1 MKRSIIPV
9 LLGITVSLS
18 AYNPDR
24 ENLLHTTNVCCND
37 SLQITKDSVS
47 TNTATDSV
55 ATDSTKKGSTVV
67 ESQKSVIDFDAV
79 KYSLDKRYHAP
90 NQTFTDT
97 VKYDSTTHW
106 YNHTYLQFGAETELM
121 LPPASNYEFDNLT
134 AAQFGV
140 GRHLDEFHSVRL
152 YLNGAFGYQRSKD
165 ILFQRYGIRLDH
177 LFNVS
182 AYFNGYRPNRIMNV
196 STVLGLGYH
205 HSKMKNFRE
214 ATAFEGH
221 AGLQFRFFTGPRG
234 YINIE
239 PYVGIAQDPYDLSE
253 KRNWREYDVF
263 YGANINFAYYI
274 SNNLTPE
281 ARTKY
286 LRSKGYA
293 HAPGDENLLKSWQ
306 SPFFIELS
314 NGVTLTKSTN
324 LGLEGSLGHNLRASI
339 GKWFSPAIGLRFSLS
354 SMTFTWSKE
363 TTPAKND
370 PPIRPEYVNKM
381 HSLLF
386 GIGAEAMIDPFGFT
400 QKYTWD
406 EQFGLHILLG
416 GEMGWLMKHHEDK
429 KRLSCHSESYTAGL
443 QLWTKLHDGLRLFVE
458 PRYSRNIYK
467 LPYRNVNWNK
477 RFADDVFSANIG
489 ISMMLRPHKYL
500 NEKENVNYEESRFT
514 VGAGGG
520 VTLMSTKSNY
530 EGSNTLQW
538 NASAFATYRFDNYS
552 GVRLGFEYMALS
564 GNIMSNYVGYNLDYP
579 ELDYAPVSRTGLWK
593 RTFHFGLLSADYV
606 LNLTNLFTN
615 QKNRKWHL
623 ELYAGPTLAML
634 FGESNKMSPL
644 ERRQENHQYI
654 IDDKMLKDNY
664 IGANAGLNLS
674 YDINHKVQL
683 FLSPTFY
690 VFKKFNLPE
699 SMKRDYMLLQSLN
712 LGVQYSF

>member
-1 MKRSIIPV
+1 MHIKSIHISIGAFLLITSLYTQTACGQTIIPKN
-9 LLGITVSLS
+9 ITV
-18 AYNPDR
+18 P
-24 ENLLHTTNVCCND
+24 ND
-37 SLQITKDSVS
+37 SLDEEMFLKGDSALKS
-47 TNTATDSV
+47 RDNKAKNDSLY
-55 ATDSTKKGSTVV
+55 
-67 ESQKSVIDFDAV
+67 I
-79 KYSLDKRYHAP
+79 LDIPNKRYRP
-90 NQTFTDT
+90 KNDIFTDT
-97 VKYDSTTHW
+97 LKYDSTMHW
-106 YNHTYLQFGAETELM
+106 YNHTYLQFGAGTELM

-134 AAQFGV
+134 AVQFGI
-140 GRHLDEFHSVRL
+140 GRHINEQHSLRL
-152 YLNGAFGYQRSKD
+152 HINGAFGYQRSKD

-182 AYFNGYRPNRIMNV
+182 AYFNGYRPDRYMNV

-214 ATAFEGH
+214 ETAFEGH
-221 AGLQFRFFTGPRG
+221 AGLQFRFFTGPQG

-239 PYVGIAQDPYDLSE
+239 PYVGIAQDRYDLSE
-253 KRNWREYDVF
+253 RRNWREYDVF
-263 YGANINFAYYI
+263 YGANLNFVYYLN
-274 SNNLTPE
+274 NNLSPE

-286 LRSKGYA
+286 LDCKEYK
-293 HAPGDENLLKSWQ
+293 HAPGDDNLLKSWQ

-314 NGVTLTKSTN
+314 NGLTLTKSTN
-324 LGLEGSLGHNLRASI
+324 LGIEGSLGHNMRASL

-386 GIGAEAMIDPFGFT
+386 GVGAEAMIDPFGFT

-406 EQFGLHILLG
+406 EKFGLHILLG

-443 QLWTKLHDGLRLFVE
+443 QLWKKLHDGLRLFIE

-477 RFADDVFSANIG
+477 RFADDVFSANVG
-489 ISMMLRPHKYL
+489 ISMLLRSHKYL
-500 NEKENVNYEESRFT
+500 NEKENVDYEESRFT

-520 VTLMSTKSNY
+520 LTLLSTKSNY
-530 EGSNTLQW
+530 KGSNTLQW

-552 GVRLGFEYMALS
+552 GARLGFEYMALS
-564 GNIMSNYVGYNLDYP
+564 GNIMSNYIGYNLDYP
-579 ELDYAPVSRTGLWK
+579 ELDYAPVRRTGLWK
-593 RTFHFGLLSADYV
+593 RTFHFGLFSADYV

-615 QKNRKWHL
+615 QESRKWHL

-634 FGESNKMSPL
+634 IGESNEMSSL
-644 ERRQENHQYI
+644 ERKQENHQYI
-654 IDDKMLKDNY
+654 IDDKMLKDNN

-674 YDINHKVQL
+674 YDINHKMQL

-690 VFKKFNLPE
+690 VFKKLNLPE
-699 SMKRDYMLLQSLN
+699 SMTRDYMLLQSLN

>member
-1 MKRSIIPV
+1 MRNLIIYIIAGAFLFTGSIKAQTNKNST
-9 LLGITVSLS
+9 ITAKDFTV
-18 AYNPDR
+18 N
-24 ENLLHTTNVCCND
+24 ND
-37 SLQITKDSVS
+37 SLDEETFLKSD
-47 TNTATDSV
+47 T
-55 ATDSTKKGSTVV
+55 TVKTRRNLAK
-67 ESQKSVIDFDAV
+67 EPNILKLD
-79 KYSLDKRYHAP
+79 DKRYHAP

-106 YNHTYLQFGAETELM
+106 YNHTYLQFGAGTELM

-214 ATAFEGH
+214 TTAFEGH

-314 NGVTLTKSTN
+314 NGVTLTNSTN
-324 LGLEGSLGHNLRASI
+324 LGFNESLGHNMRASL

-354 SMTFTWSKE
+354 SMTFTWSKD
-363 TTPAKND
+363 TTPASIE
-370 PPIRPEYVNKM
+370 PPIRPEYTRNM

-400 QKYTWD
+400 QRYTWD
-406 EQFGLHILLG
+406 EQFGMHILLG
-416 GEMGWLMKHHEDK
+416 GEMGWLMKHHEEN
-429 KRLSCHSESYTAGL
+429 KRLSCHSESYTAGV

-500 NEKENVNYEESRFT
+500 NKRENADYEESRFT

-520 VTLMSTKSNY
+520 ATLMSTKYNY
-530 EGSNTLQW
+530 KGEHPLQW
-538 NASAFATYRFDNYS
+538 NASAFATYRFNNYS
-552 GVRLGFEYMALS
+552 GARLAFEYMSLS

-579 ELDYAPVSRTGLWK
+579 DLDYAPINRSGLWK

-615 QKNRKWHL
+615 QKGRKWHL
-623 ELYAGPTLAML
+623 ELHVGPTLAML
-634 FGESNKMSPL
+634 FGETNEMSPL
-644 ERRQENHQYI
+644 ESRQPNHQYM
-654 IDDKMLKDNY
+654 IDDKVGTENY
-664 IGANAGLNLS
+664 IGANAGLHLS

-690 VFKKFNLPE
+690 AFKEFGLPE
-699 SMKRDYMLLQSLN
+699 SMTRDYMLLQTLN

>member
-1 MKRSIIPV
+1 MHIKSIHISIGAFLLITCLNTQTICGQTIIPKSIIV
-9 LLGITVSLS
+9 
-18 AYNPDR
+18 N
-24 ENLLHTTNVCCND
+24 ND
-37 SLQITKDSVS
+37 SLDEEMFLKSDT
-47 TNTATDSV
+47 
-55 ATDSTKKGSTVV
+55 TVKTRRNLAK
-67 ESQKSVIDFDAV
+67 EANIFNFS
-79 KYSLDKRYHAP
+79 DKRYHAK

-97 VKYDSTTHW
+97 LKYDSTTHW
-106 YNHTYLQFGAETELM
+106 YNHTYLQFGAGMEQM

-134 AAQFGV
+134 AVQFGV
-140 GRHLDEFHSVRL
+140 GRHLNEQHSLRL
-152 YLNGAFGYQRSKD
+152 YINGAFGYQRSKD

-182 AYFNGYRPNRIMNV
+182 AYFNGYRPDRYMNV

-214 ATAFEGH
+214 EDAFEGH
-221 AGLQFRFFTGPRG
+221 AGLQFRFFTGPQG
-234 YINIE
+234 YLNIE
-239 PYVGIAQDPYDLSE
+239 PYIGIAQDHYDLSE
-253 KRNWREYDVF
+253 KRNWREYDIF
-263 YGANINFAYYI
+263 YGANLNFVYYLN
-274 SNNLTPE
+274 NNLTPE

-286 LRSKGYA
+286 LRRKGYV
-293 HAPGDENLLKSWQ
+293 HAPGDDNLLKSWQ

-324 LGLEGSLGHNLRASI
+324 LGFEGSLGHNLRASL

-386 GIGAEAMIDPFGFT
+386 GVGAEAMIDPFGFT

-416 GEMGWLMKHHEDK
+416 GEMGWLIKHHEDK

-699 SMKRDYMLLQSLN
+699 SMTRDYMLLQSLN

>member
-1 MKRSIIPV
+1 MHIKSIHISIGAFLLITSLYTQTACGQTIIPKN
-9 LLGITVSLS
+9 ITV
-18 AYNPDR
+18 P
-24 ENLLHTTNVCCND
+24 ND
-37 SLQITKDSVS
+37 SLDEEMFLKGDSALKS
-47 TNTATDSV
+47 RDNKAKNDSLY
-55 ATDSTKKGSTVV
+55 
-67 ESQKSVIDFDAV
+67 I
-79 KYSLDKRYHAP
+79 LDIPNKRYRP
-90 NQTFTDT
+90 KNDIFTDT
-97 VKYDSTTHW
+97 LKYDSTMHW
-106 YNHTYLQFGAETELM
+106 YNHTYLQFGAGTELM

-134 AAQFGV
+134 AVQFGI
-140 GRHLDEFHSVRL
+140 GRHINEQHSLRL
-152 YLNGAFGYQRSKD
+152 HINGAFGYQRSKD

-214 ATAFEGH
+214 ETAFEGH
-221 AGLQFRFFTGPRG
+221 AGLQFRFFTGPQG

-239 PYVGIAQDPYDLSE
+239 PYVGIAQDRYDLSE
-253 KRNWREYDVF
+253 RRNWREYDVF
-263 YGANINFAYYI
+263 YGANLNFVYYLN
-274 SNNLTPE
+274 NNLSPE

-286 LRSKGYA
+286 LDCKEYK
-293 HAPGDENLLKSWQ
+293 HAPGDDNLLKSWQ

-314 NGVTLTKSTN
+314 NGLTLTKSTN
-324 LGLEGSLGHNLRASI
+324 LGIEGSLGHNMRASL

-386 GIGAEAMIDPFGFT
+386 GVGAEAMIDPFGFT

-406 EQFGLHILLG
+406 EKFGLHILLG

-443 QLWTKLHDGLRLFVE
+443 QLWKKLHDGLRLFIE

-477 RFADDVFSANIG
+477 RFADDVFSANVG
-489 ISMMLRPHKYL
+489 ISMLLRSHKYL
-500 NEKENVNYEESRFT
+500 NEKENVDYEESRFT

-520 VTLMSTKSNY
+520 LTLLSTKSNY
-530 EGSNTLQW
+530 KGSNTLQW

-552 GVRLGFEYMALS
+552 GARLGFEYMALS
-564 GNIMSNYVGYNLDYP
+564 GNIMSNYIGYNLDYP
-579 ELDYAPVSRTGLWK
+579 ELDYAPVRRTGLWK
-593 RTFHFGLLSADYV
+593 RTFHFGLFSADYV

-615 QKNRKWHL
+615 QESRNWHL

-634 FGESNKMSPL
+634 IGESNEMSSL
-644 ERRQENHQYI
+644 ERKQENHQYI
-654 IDDKMLKDNY
+654 IDDKMQKDNH

-674 YDINHKVQL
+674 YDINHKMQL

-690 VFKKFNLPE
+690 VFKKLNLPE
-699 SMKRDYMLLQSLN
+699 SMTRDYMLLQSLN